1 MTSTNNHRATWRAS
15 QGGRPNPDPTLVGDQ
30 ACMQP
35 DQDYRQ
41 LEASY
46 HHSAQYAA
54 MVQRYPVLKHAIEA
68 CQQNEWVGDQQS
80 QLRTSLDGPQ
90 LYCNAAMES
99 HEAGTRAA
107 ATVLVQVYASGVV
120 HGCPLAPAYGPGCP
134 A

>member
-1 MTSTNNHRATWRAS
+1 MTTPNNHRAARRTPRGERS
-15 QGGRPNPDPTLVGDQ
+15 RPDTTLVHGDQ

-68 CQQNEWVGDQQS
+68 CQQAELVGDQH
-80 QLRTSLDGPQ
+80 SLLPAIQAPQ
-90 LYCNAAMES
+90 L
-99 HEAGTRAA
+99 HWQRT
-107 ATVLVQVYASGVV
+107 
-120 HGCPLAPAYGPGCP
+120 YGDP
-134 A
+134 